1 VEAKVE
7 AARTAQVF
15 VRVWPVLGG
24 QTITVEVDL
33 EGTTDTT
40 KTKIQDKV
48 GIPPDHQRLMH

>member
-1 VEAKVE
+1 
-7 AARTAQVF
+7 
-15 VRVWPVLGG
+15 VWPVLGG